1 MRTYRDLFIK
11 DLFFLQD
18 LFLQDL
24 FIKDIL
30 DFINCIKIQ
39 GTHIVDKI
47 PKEKIIP
54 SPSLETFDFEIVLSG
69 TEASL
74 FTG

>member
-1 MRTYRDLFIK
+1 MRSYRDLFIK
-11 DLFFLQD
+11 DLFFLQV
-18 LFLQDL
+18 L

-30 DFINCIKIQ
+30 DFINCIRIQ

-47 PKEKIIP
+47 PKEKITP
-54 SPSLETFDFEIVLSG
+54 SPLLETFDFEIVLTG